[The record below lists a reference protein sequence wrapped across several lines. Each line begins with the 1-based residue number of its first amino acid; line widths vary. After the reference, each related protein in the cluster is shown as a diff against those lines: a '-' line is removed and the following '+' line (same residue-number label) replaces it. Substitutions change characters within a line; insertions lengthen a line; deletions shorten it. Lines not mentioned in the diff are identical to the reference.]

1 MPGPPIRS
9 RALEAIYTRLAPRI
23 RAHKQY
29 LLAQYPID
37 GDRTIAPDDAMFAG
51 DTEAYLLVSLSALHA
66 IEVALRAAQKSPA
79 EIRRILDLPCGHGR
93 VMRVLRTA
101 FPDREIVACD
111 IERAGV
117 DFCATRF
124 GAVPVYSHPE
134 IERIE
139 LPFVFDLIW
148 VGSLFTHLDAPQW
161 HAFLERFA
169 RSLAPGGVL
178 VFTTA
183 GRLVAELIGAG
194 ETSGLAPDGAR
205 RLLEDFARDGFGFA
219 RYVGTAP
226 RAQEI
231 DQVFGRSVAHP
242 GWVLAQLALH
252 PELRLVNYSEQTW
265 DTRQDV
271 FTVVRDR

>member
-1 MPGPPIRS
+1 
-9 RALEAIYTRLAPRI
+9 
-23 RAHKQY
+23 
-29 LLAQYPID
+29 
-37 GDRTIAPDDAMFAG
+37 
-51 DTEAYLLVSLSALHA
+51 LHA
-66 IEVALRAAQKSPA
+66 IEVALKAAQRSPA

-93 VMRVLRTA
+93 VMRVLRAA

-117 DFCATRF
+117 DFCAARF
-124 GAVPVYSHPE
+124 GAVPVYSRAE
-134 IERIE
+134 VERIE
-139 LPFVFDLIW
+139 LPGAFDLIW

-169 RSLAPGGVL
+169 RALAPGGVL

-219 RYVGTAP
+219 RYAGTAA
-226 RAQEI
+226 RAQDI
-231 DQVFGRSVAHP
+231 DQVYGRAVAHP
-242 GWVLAQLALH
+242 GWVLAQLSAH
-252 PELRLVNYSEQTW
+252 PELRLVNYTEQTW

-271 FTVVRDR
+271 YAVVRDRGTMG